1 MAYGF
6 AGKVPHSLF
15 LGFRCSSG
23 CSRVFVGLPIELLYA
38 MLHVLSISSLWLTRF
53 HGKPLASF
61 ASIFM
66 VFLSAG
72 GFSSSASLVVSNIL
86 PYVFLACLILALPF

>member
-15 LGFRCSSG
+15 PGFRCSSG

-38 MLHVLSISSLWLTRF
+38 MLHALSISSLWLTRF

-72 GFSSSASLVVSNIL
+72 
-86 PYVFLACLILALPF
+86 VFPLLLAWLFLIFFHTCFWRV